1 MHNSALLRK
10 EILAKRDQM
19 KESDRQLKS
28 KAIQK
33 TLFRQKELQKC
44 NCIFIYVNFR
54 SEVITREIIEHLLDQ
69 GKQVAV
75 PVTRVKEKRLDII
88 SISDPDQD
96 LAPGYCDIPEP
107 TKKIQKTGA
116 ISPKMIDIIILPG
129 SVFDRRGGR
138 FGYGGGY
145 YDRLLS
151 QIPGARRIA
160 LAFDLQVVDRVPLQD
175 HDEILDCIITES
187 TIYTNSE
194 RSG

>member
-19 KESDRQLKS
+19 GKSDRQLKS
-28 KAIQK
+28 KTIQK
-33 TLFRQKELQKC
+33 TLLRQEELQKSH
-44 NCIFIYVNFR
+44 CIFTYVNFR
-54 SEVITREIIEHLLDQ
+54 SEVITRGIIEHLLKQ

-75 PVTRVKEKRLDII
+75 PITRVQEKRLDII
-88 SISDPDQD
+88 SISDPEQD

-107 TKKIQKTGA
+107 TKQIQKTGA
-116 ISPKMIDIIILPG
+116 ISPQMIDIIILPG
-129 SVFDRRGGR
+129 SVFDRRCGR

-151 QIPGARRIA
+151 QIPNARRIA
-160 LAFDLQVVDRVPLQD
+160 LAFELQIVDRVPLQD

-187 TIYTNSE
+187 TMYTNAD